1 MRVRRDIIIAKVPWG
16 LRDVA
21 KIMLLS
27 IILPFGILLMVVGLS
42 HFGILG
48 QSVRT
53 AIKNNDLVLDT
64 IFVIISLLVELGL
77 LWWLLHKYNA
87 KLSDLGLKKFTIW
100 KGVLYILGGFILFAV
115 LVAIAFVLVSILAPS
130 VDIDQAQ
137 DVGFEFGRAGIGLWV
152 SFFVTV
158 ICAPI
163 IEELY
168 FRGLLLPTLT
178 KRFGWI
184 VGVVG
189 SSAFFAILH
198 GQTNVIIYTF
208 LLGCILSVFYIR
220 LKSII
225 PGIALH
231 MINNALAF
239 IVIAGLIK

>member
-1 MRVRRDIIIAKVPWG
+1 MRRDIIIAKVPWG

-178 KRFGWI
+178 KRFGWT
-184 VGVVG
+184 VGIIG
-189 SSAFFAILH
+189 SSTFFAILH

-208 LLGCILSVFYIR
+208 ILGCILSVFYIR